1 MKKYRVEIKALY
13 YKDVEADSVEEA
25 KKMVNEHE
33 SIELNDGG
41 VFFYEPFDYDKLKTR
56 EE

>member
-41 VFFYEPFDYDKLKTR
+41 VFFYEPFDYDNAKIK
-56 EE
+56 ED

>member
-1 MKKYRVEIKALY
+1 MKKYRIEIKSLY

-25 KKMVNEHE
+25 KKMVNEYE
-33 SIELNDGG
+33 SIELNNGW
-41 VFFYEPFDYDKLKTR
+41 VFFYEPFDYDKLKTM